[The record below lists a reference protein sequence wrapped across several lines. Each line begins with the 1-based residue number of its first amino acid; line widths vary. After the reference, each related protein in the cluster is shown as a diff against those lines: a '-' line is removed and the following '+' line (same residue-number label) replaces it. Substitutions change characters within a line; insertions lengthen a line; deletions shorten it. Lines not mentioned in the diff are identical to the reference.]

1 MSELINP
8 FMHFQIIKDDYRQES
23 KVEHKLSDIILLTI
37 CGVLSGHDGWD
48 GIIDFGH
55 ARLDF
60 LKRYGHFEAG
70 IPSADTLSRVMGMIN
85 PVALQRSFIAWM
97 KDCHTLTDG
106 EVIAIDGKTLRG
118 SYDRSKGK
126 GTIHMV
132 NAFAT
137 ANRMSIGQLKV
148 DSKSNEITA
157 IPKLLDLLDVKGCL
171 ITIDAM
177 GCQKKIAQ
185 KILDKEADYLLAVK
199 GNQGM
204 LEQAFDDYFRMDMLQ
219 DFDGSSYSTQ
229 EKSHGRI
236 ETRVALVN
244 RDLSVLGD
252 IEHEWPGLKS
262 MGIVA
267 SIRQESAVAT
277 EQDVSIRYY
286 ICSKELEA
294 QTLLEATRSH
304 WGVEVMHWSL
314 DTAFCEDNSRI
325 RADDRAEAFAR
336 IRQICLNLLKSET
349 TFKGGIKRKRMN
361 CAMDE
366 KYLSKV
372 LESLT

>member
-8 FMHFQIIKDDYRQES
+8 FMHFQIIKDYRQES

-48 GIIDFGH
+48 GIIDFGN

>member
-1 MSELINP
+1 MSELTNP
-8 FMHFQIIKDDYRQES
+8 FMHFQIIKDYRQES
-23 KVEHKLSDIILLTI
+23 KVEHKLSDLILLTI
-37 CGVLSGHDGWD
+37 CGVFSGHDGWD
-48 GIIDFGH
+48 GIIDFGN

-85 PVALQRSFIAWM
+85 PAALQRSFIAQM

-137 ANRMSIGQLKV
+137 VNGMSIGQQKV

-157 IPKLLDLLDVKGCL
+157 IPKLLDLLEVKGFL
-171 ITIDAM
+171 VTIDAM

-204 LEQAFDDYFRMDMLQ
+204 LEQAFDDYFRMNMLQ
-219 DFDGSSYSTQ
+219 DFDGRSYSTQ

-236 ETRVALVN
+236 VCGDRARCEYSLLYMQKPKRCLKRRVL
-244 RDLSVLGD
+244 
-252 IEHEWPGLKS
+252 I
-262 MGIVA
+262 
-267 SIRQESAVAT
+267 
-277 EQDVSIRYY
+277 
-286 ICSKELEA
+286 
-294 QTLLEATRSH
+294 RSH
-304 WGVEVMHWSL
+304 WGVEAMHWSL

-325 RADDRAEAFAR
+325 IVDDRAESLAR
-336 IRQICLNLLKSET
+336 IRQMCLSLLKSET
-349 TFKGGIKRKRMN
+349 T
-361 CAMDE
+361 
-366 KYLSKV
+366 SKCCLLITSPV
-372 LESLT
+372 QETERVRSLQG

>member
-8 FMHFQIIKDDYRQES
+8 FMHFQIIKDYRQES

-126 GTIHMV
+126 RTIHMA

-137 ANRMSIGQLKV
+137 ANGMSIGQLKV

-185 KILDKEADYLLAVK
+185 KIRDKEADYLLAAK

-262 MGIVA
+262 MGLVA

-336 IRQICLNLLKSET
+336 IRQIFLNLLKSET

>member
-8 FMHFQIIKDDYRQES
+8 FMHFQIIKDYRQES

-48 GIIDFGH
+48 GIIDFGN

-219 DFDGSSYSTQ
+219 DFNGSSYSTQ

>member
-8 FMHFQIIKDDYRQES
+8 FMHFQIIKDYRQES

-48 GIIDFGH
+48 GIIDFGN

-132 NAFAT
+132 NAFAK
-137 ANRMSIGQLKV
+137 ANGMSIGQLKV

-185 KILDKEADYLLAVK
+185 EIRDKEADYLLAVK

>member
-1 MSELINP
+1 MSELINS
-8 FMHFQIIKDDYRQES
+8 FMHFQIIKDYRQES

-48 GIIDFGH
+48 GIIDFGN
-55 ARLDF
+55 ARLDL

-70 IPSADTLSRVMGMIN
+70 IPSADTLSRVMSMIN

>member
-8 FMHFQIIKDDYRQES
+8 FMHFQIIKGYRQES

>member
-1 MSELINP
+1 M
-8 FMHFQIIKDDYRQES
+8 
-23 KVEHKLSDIILLTI
+23 
-37 CGVLSGHDGWD
+37 
-48 GIIDFGH
+48 
-55 ARLDF
+55 
-60 LKRYGHFEAG
+60 
-70 IPSADTLSRVMGMIN
+70 
-85 PVALQRSFIAWM
+85 
-97 KDCHTLTDG
+97 
-106 EVIAIDGKTLRG
+106 
-118 SYDRSKGK
+118 
-126 GTIHMV
+126 
-132 NAFAT
+132 
-137 ANRMSIGQLKV
+137 
-148 DSKSNEITA
+148 
-157 IPKLLDLLDVKGCL
+157 
-171 ITIDAM
+171 
-177 GCQKKIAQ
+177 
-185 KILDKEADYLLAVK
+185 
-199 GNQGM
+199 
-204 LEQAFDDYFRMDMLQ
+204 
-219 DFDGSSYSTQ
+219 
-229 EKSHGRI
+229 
-236 ETRVALVN
+236 N

-366 KYLSKV
+366 KYLSKALRDGDV
-372 LESLT
+372 HAVSVQYTYFYLFKCEKVFTLKLMY

>member
-8 FMHFQIIKDDYRQES
+8 FMHFQIIKDYRQES

-48 GIIDFGH
+48 GIIDFGN

-70 IPSADTLSRVMGMIN
+70 IPSADTLSRVMGMMN

>member
-1 MSELINP
+1 MLI
-8 FMHFQIIKDDYRQES
+8 
-23 KVEHKLSDIILLTI
+23 I

-48 GIIDFGH
+48 GIIDFGN

-70 IPSADTLSRVMGMIN
+70 IPSADTLSRVTGMIN

-97 KDCHTLTDG
+97 KDFHTLKDG

-137 ANRMSIGQLKV
+137 ANGMSIGQLKV

-185 KILDKEADYLLAVK
+185 KIRDKEADYLLAVK

-336 IRQICLNLLKSET
+336 FRQICLNLLKSET

-372 LESLT
+372 LESFT